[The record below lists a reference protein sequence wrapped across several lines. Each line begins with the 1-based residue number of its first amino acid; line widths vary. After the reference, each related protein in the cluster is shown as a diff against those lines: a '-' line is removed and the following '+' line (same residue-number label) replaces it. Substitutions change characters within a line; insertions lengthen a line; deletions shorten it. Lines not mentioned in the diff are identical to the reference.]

1 MPADV
6 DVTEQDTLVE
16 IAEGVHAAAVAEDA
30 YVLKDGAIAYS
41 GSAPGLINDPEVLAS
56 YLGG

>member
-1 MPADV
+1 MYRKSV
-6 DVTEQDTLVE
+6 LGLSV
-16 IAEGVHAAAVAEDA
+16 IALTTALFSGGAVA
-30 YVLKDGAIAYS
+30 YVLKIGAIAYS